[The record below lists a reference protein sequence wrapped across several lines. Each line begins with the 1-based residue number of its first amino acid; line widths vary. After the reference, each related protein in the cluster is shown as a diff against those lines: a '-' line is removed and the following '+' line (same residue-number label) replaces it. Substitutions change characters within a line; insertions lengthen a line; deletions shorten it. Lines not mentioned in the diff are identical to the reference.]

1 MTGSPVPAKTVVIAD
16 DTGFVRDRFKAAL
29 EDAGHRSIVVRSAVE
44 LLARVRADLDRIDL
58 IALDLRLPNAPGV
71 DLVRAIRK
79 IDEGRLRILVFSGTI
94 ASAEEV
100 RELAGLGVV
109 GYINEYSAVQH
120 IMPSLAPHL
129 FPDSFNRRLS
139 PRVVLGI
146 PVAYRFGN
154 TIATALTLN
163 LARGG
168 IAIRTT
174 SPLDPGAAARVRFR
188 LPAGPREI
196 EVEARVS
203 WSDRRAGM
211 GLQFEKVDPADQTA
225 IDAFVDSHFFSNR
238 RA

>member
-29 EDAGHRSIVVRSAVE
+29 EEAGHRPIVVRSAVE

-79 IDEGRLRILVFSGTI
+79 IDEGRLRILVFSRTI

-100 RELAGLGVV
+100 RELASLGVV

-129 FPDSFNRRLS
+129 FPDSFNRRGS

-163 LARGG
+163 LGRGG

-196 EVEARVS
+196 EIEARVS
-203 WSDRRAGM
+203 WSDRRVGM
-211 GLQFEKVDPADQTA
+211 GLQFEKVDPTDQSA
-225 IDAFVDSHFFSNR
+225 IDQFVDSHFFSNR

>member
-16 DTGFVRDRFKAAL
+16 DTAFVRDRFKAAL
-29 EDAGHRSIVVRSAVE
+29 EESGHRSIVVRSAVE

-174 SPLDPGAAARVRFR
+174 SPLDSGAAARVRFR

-203 WSDRRAGM
+203 WSDRRVGM
-211 GLQFEKVDPADQTA
+211 GLQFEKVEPADQAA